1 MRKCGKCG
9 QTDHYRSTCKQNS
22 AKKPAKKAKKGRKC
36 GKCGQTGHNSR
47 TCSNQEKEIV
57 KPEPVEVEKPKKKK
71 VLICSLCKEDEHTAK
86 NCPYKPVPE
95 GTKLGPTRMECG
107 HFSWWLTKNKE
118 CKVCESSIKRKRE
131 RRKERKTE

>member
-9 QTDHYRSTCKQNS
+9 QTGHYRSTCKQNS

-71 VLICSLCKEDEHTAK
+71 VLMWGFHRQNNLFYAFPHFD
-86 NCPYKPVPE
+86 NC
-95 GTKLGPTRMECG
+95 
-107 HFSWWLTKNKE
+107 
-118 CKVCESSIKRKRE
+118 
-131 RRKERKTE
+131 